1 MSSKTLFVHQN
12 FPGQYRHLAP
22 ALAAK
27 DGVEV
32 RALRIGKDGRQHWQG
47 VEVTNYSVRPESVPN
62 GGHAWLQD
70 LQTKMVRAEAAAR
83 AAALMRDQGFVP
95 DVIIAHPGWGESL
108 LLPEVWPRARIGLF
122 CEFFYKVDGAD
133 VGFDQEFASK
143 SDALADAGR
152 LRAKN
157 LNHLLAF
164 EDAVLGISPTEWQ
177 RSLYPERMQPRIEVI
192 HDGIDTQMLR
202 PNPSVEMTLN
212 GGLKLTRADEVITF
226 VNRNLEPYRGYHVFM
241 RALPELLRRRPRARV
256 ILVGGDGVS
265 YGAAPSGPAY
275 AGRSWRQIFLDEVKD
290 QLDLS
295 RVHFVGRLAY
305 PDFVQLMQLSRVHV
319 YLTYP
324 FVLSWSLLEA
334 MSIGCAIVA
343 SDTAP
348 VREAIENGA
357 QGLLVDFFDR
367 TGLVDR
373 ICEVL
378 DDPALAARLGAAARE
393 RVIDRYDLRTR
404 CLPAQLGWV
413 RGVAGG

>member
-1 MSSKTLFVHQN
+1 MRSKILFVHQN

-22 ALAAK
+22 ALAAR

-32 RALRIGKDGRQHWQG
+32 RALRIGKDGPQQWQG
-47 VEVTNYSVRPESVPN
+47 VRITQYGVSSESVPN
-62 GGHAWLQD
+62 GGHPWLQD

-83 AAALMRDQGFVP
+83 AATRLRDQGFEP
-95 DVIIAHPGWGESL
+95 DVIIAHPGWGETL

-122 CEFFYKVDGAD
+122 CEFYYKVDGAD
-133 VGFDQEFASK
+133 VGFDPEFASK
-143 SDALADAGR
+143 SDSLGDAGR

-177 RSLYPERMQPRIEVI
+177 RSLYPERMHAAIEVI
-192 HDGIDTQMLR
+192 HDGIDTQVLR
-202 PNPSVEMTLN
+202 PNPKVGMTLN
-212 GGLKLTRADEVITF
+212 GGLKLTREDEVITF

-275 AGRSWRQIFLDEVKD
+275 AGRSWRQIFLDEVKET
-290 QLDLS
+290 LDLS

-334 MSIGCAIVA
+334 MSIGCSIVA
-343 SDTAP
+343 SDTEP
-348 VREAIENGA
+348 VREAIEDRTH
-357 QGLLVDFFDR
+357 GLLVDFFDQ
-367 TGLVDR
+367 TALVDR
-373 ICEVL
+373 VCEL
-378 DDPALAARLGAAARE
+378 AEDRALASRLGAAARQHMIE
-393 RVIDRYDLRTR
+393 RYDLRTR
-404 CLPAQLGWV
+404 CLPRQLDWV
-413 RGVAGG
+413 ARVAGA